1 MHNSLLLGSK
11 FSLRFIC
18 EVSVAGHNYVGV
30 GNSTNKKDA
39 QGNASKD
46 FLMYLTRQGVLS
58 SDSIPSVSLFIFIFI
73 KLLLLFI
80 WVLLE
85 LYKWRCCK

>member
-1 MHNSLLLGSK
+1 MSGSK

-18 EVSVAGHNYVGV
+18 EVSVMGHNYVGV

-58 SDSIPSVSLFIFIFI
+58 SDSIPCVNLFIFIFI
-73 KLLLLFI
+73 KLLLLLFI

-85 LYKWRCCK
+85 LYKWCCWK

>member
-1 MHNSLLLGSK
+1 MIFFFILGTK

-18 EVSVAGHNYVGV
+18 EVSVTGHNYVGV

-46 FLMYLTRQGVLS
+46 FLMYLIRQGLVS
-58 SDSIPSVSLFIFIFI
+58 SDALPPVSY
-73 KLLLLFI
+73 
-80 WVLLE
+80 VH
-85 LYKWRCCK
+85 

>member
-1 MHNSLLLGSK
+1 M
-11 FSLRFIC
+11 
-18 EVSVAGHNYVGV
+18 GHNYVGV

-46 FLMYLTRQGVLS
+46 FLMYLTRQGLLS
-58 SDSIPSVSLFIFIFI
+58 SNSIPSVSLFNFIFI

-80 WVLLE
+80 
-85 LYKWRCCK
+85 

>member
-1 MHNSLLLGSK
+1 MSCFLFPGTK

-18 EVSVAGHNYVGV
+18 EVSVTGHNYVGV

-46 FLMYLTRQGVLS
+46 FLSYLIRQGFVTA
-58 SDSIPSVSLFIFIFI
+58 DSLPSVCSEIISVARQF
-73 KLLLLFI
+73 LL
-80 WVLLE
+80 
-85 LYKWRCCK
+85 